1 MGEALL
7 RSHVQ
12 AQFNHQVTKSTKF
25 ILSAPQI
32 ECLNVP
38 DRSGPE
44 AFEALRSSGIAALQR
59 LQLEDRAGPNF
70 GHQQSEL
77 SSWVHRWHPMARSP
91 QDNVLEMK
99 LCTAGETRPLN
110 FLIYEVRM
118 FVVRN

>member
-91 QDNVLEMK
+91 QDNVVEMK
-99 LCTAGETRPLN
+99 LCTAGETRRLN